1 MLTESWGATNER
13 QSLAGFRLRTAAVAR
28 NAAWITLAGIAALT
42 IPHHSFRELGT
53 HNLVW
58 ALLVV
63 AALGNLFTYTTAFGR
78 LIQEARRGWPFYAWT
93 LLLLLFDAAV
103 VSLSHDAQHQVYLIY
118 VPVLL
123 FAVVTLEPWAHLPT
137 LLLAVGTALGVVGAS
152 GDLSTD
158 TVVASATTF
167 TAVWLLGSYF
177 AQEQRKEIIERTRQE
192 EQALQRERDLARLH
206 QHATSLASELQA
218 TVGKVI
224 RAQEE
229 ERRRIARELHDEAV
243 QSLSAAAVRIGDL
256 EEHIPTR
263 QRRLREAL
271 QASRDLLTDSLWEIR
286 KIIVD
291 LRPSGLDDLGLVP
304 ALRAYAQSH
313 LEEAGVAVQMRARQP
328 GQRLAPE
335 VETAVFRIAQEAM
348 NNVVR
353 HASAHQAA
361 ITLEQRNG
369 AIFLQVED
377 DGDGFDAEMVRAGG
391 TAGGLGLRGM
401 RERASLLGGTLEL
414 ESRPGAGTK
423 VRAIIP
429 LNGGTNHEPNRE
441 P

>member
-1 MLTESWGATNER
+1 MQRE
-13 QSLAGFRLRTAAVAR
+13 AGM
-28 NAAWITLAGIAALT
+28 NGSDH
-42 IPHHSFRELGT
+42 PQ
-53 HNLVW
+53 
-58 ALLVV
+58 VV
-63 AALGNLFTYTTAFGR
+63 AIPPVIYAGAFGLG
-78 LIQEARRGWPFYAWT
+78 LILEGLFRTDVPGSTLRFGLGG
-93 LLLLLFDAAV
+93 LLLLLGFGLMGAALRAFRAAGTHV
-103 VSLSHDAQHQVYLIY
+103 EVYL
-118 VPVLL
+118 PATAL
-123 FAVVTLEPWAHLPT
+123 VVTGPYRFTRNPIYIGMTMAY
-137 LLLAVGTALGVVGAS
+137 LGVG
-152 GDLSTD
+152 
-158 TVVASATTF
+158 
-167 TAVWLLGSYF
+167 
-177 AQEQRKEIIERTRQE
+177 
-192 EQALQRERDLARLH
+192 
-206 QHATSLASELQA
+206 
-218 TVGKVI
+218 
-224 RAQEE
+224 
-229 ERRRIARELHDEAV
+229 
-243 QSLSAAAVRIGDL
+243 
-256 EEHIPTR
+256 
-263 QRRLREAL
+263 
-271 QASRDLLTDSLWEIR
+271 LLTDSLWEIR

-369 AIFLQVED
+369 TIFLQVED